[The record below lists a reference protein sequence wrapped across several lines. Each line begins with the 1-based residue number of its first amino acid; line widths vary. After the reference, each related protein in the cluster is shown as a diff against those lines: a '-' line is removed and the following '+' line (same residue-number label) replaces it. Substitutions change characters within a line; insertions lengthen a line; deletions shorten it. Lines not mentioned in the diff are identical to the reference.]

1 MSTCGVFYRS
11 SACFP
16 SLESVN
22 DAGDSV
28 LSIACTRG
36 HVSVIDY
43 LRKDKGCDLDGEI
56 TVLCTLVYG
65 GCEEHSSPVYPIT
78 SPTHF
83 LFQVFVALPPTGSG
97 SGDTINRGWVSLS
110 Y

>member
-1 MSTCGVFYRS
+1 MECLQISVCV
-11 SACFP
+11 P

-36 HVSVIDY
+36 HVY
-43 LRKDKGCDLDGEI
+43 LVKDKGCDLDGEI

-65 GCEEHSSPVYPIT
+65 G
-78 SPTHF
+78 
-83 LFQVFVALPPTGSG
+83 
-97 SGDTINRGWVSLS
+97 
-110 Y
+110 

>member
-1 MSTCGVFYRS
+1 M
-11 SACFP
+11 
-16 SLESVN
+16 N

-43 LRKDKGCDLDGEI
+43 LVKVKGCDLDGEI

-65 GCEEHSSPVYPIT
+65 G
-78 SPTHF
+78 
-83 LFQVFVALPPTGSG
+83 
-97 SGDTINRGWVSLS
+97 
-110 Y
+110 